1 MALKYTKEQL
11 NSLDRE
17 TLIRLFLSQQEQLE
31 NIDHTLQLVLEQMA
45 DLKRHRFGQST
56 EKHEIEDQISF
67 MEVDGKVVFFNESE
81 AAAAE
86 ENALEEP
93 EGVSRTKPKKKR
105 GKREEDLEGL
115 PVVVVE
121 HSMTDGEL
129 EDKFGKDGWKQLPDE
144 VYRRYSFT
152 PAKIEVEEHHV
163 KVYAGKE
170 TEEVIKAPHPQTL
183 LRGSLV
189 SPSLEAAV
197 MNAKYVNAVP
207 LYRQEQEFERYGLH
221 ISRQNMAN
229 WTIQCADRY
238 LAVLYDCLH
247 EKLYSYH
254 VLQADE
260 TPVLVN
266 KDGRPA
272 GSKSYMWVYRT
283 GRMYTER
290 QIVLYEYQKTRNAS
304 HPREFLKDFNG
315 VCVTD
320 GYQVYHT
327 IECEREDLRIAGC
340 WSHARRRFDEAVK
353 ALPKQKQK
361 DSRAYLA
368 LTMIQAIYREEKQL
382 KDLPAGERKNRRQLR
397 VKPLVEAYFTWV
409 RENLPKVPQKSKTW
423 EGFNYSLNQEKYLK
437 VFLDDGEVP
446 MDNNAAE
453 QSIRGFCIGKKNWV
467 MIDTIAGAKSS
478 AIIYSIAETA
488 KANKLKPYDY
498 FEYLLTEIP
507 KHLDDSRLFYWQ
519 IHEKCFAKIRTA
531 CIRLLLKY
539 ILLPRQ
545 EQKRQNGWSKT
556 SSILQHN

>member
-1 MALKYTKEQL
+1 MALKYTEEQL

-45 DLKRHRFGQST
+45 DLKRHRFGRSS
-56 EKHEIEDQISF
+56 EKHEIEDQMSF
-67 MEVDGKVVFFNESE
+67 MEVDGKIVFFNEAE
-81 AAAAE
+81 AVAAE
-86 ENALEEP
+86 ENTQEEP
-93 EGVSRTKPKKKR
+93 ESVSRRKPKKKQ
-105 GKREEDLEGL
+105 GKREEDLSGL

-121 HSMTDGEL
+121 HSMTDEEL

-170 TEEVIKAPHPQTL
+170 TEDVIKAPHPQAL

-238 LAVLYDCLH
+238 LAVLYDYLH

-283 GRMYTER
+283 GRMYTEC
-290 QIVLYEYQKTRNAS
+290 QIILYEYQRTRNAS
-304 HPREFLKDFNG
+304 HPREFLKDFSG

-327 IECEREDLRIAGC
+327 IEEEREDLKIAGC

-353 ALPKQKQK
+353 ALPKAKQK

-368 LTMIQAIYREEKQL
+368 LTMIQAIYREEKLL
-382 KDLPAGERKNRRQLR
+382 KDLPAKERMIRRQLSVR
-397 VKPLVEAYFTWV
+397 SLVEAYFVWV
-409 RENLPKVPQKSKTW
+409 RETLPKVPQKSKTW

-488 KANKLKPYDY
+488 KANNLKPYDY

-507 KHLDDSRLFYWQ
+507 KHLDDTDRSFLDD
-519 IHEKCFAKIRTA
+519 
-531 CIRLLLKY
+531 
-539 ILLPRQ
+539 LLP
-545 EQKRQNGWSKT
+545 WSPSLPENCRKPGK
-556 SSILQHN
+556 NEVK

>member
-1 MALKYTKEQL
+1 MALKYTEEQL

-17 TLIRLFLSQQEQLE
+17 TLTRLFLSQQEQLE

-45 DLKRHRFGQST
+45 DLKRHRFGRSS
-56 EKHEIEDQISF
+56 EKHEAEDQISF
-67 MEVDGKVVFFNESE
+67 MEVDGKIVFFNESE
-81 AAAAE
+81 AVTE
-86 ENALEEP
+86 EGNTQDEADS
-93 EGVSRTKPKKKR
+93 VSRTKPKKKQ

-121 HSMTDGEL
+121 HSMTDEEL

-238 LAVLYDCLH
+238 LAVLYDYLH
-247 EKLYSYH
+247 EKLYGYH

-290 QIVLYEYQKTRNAS
+290 QIVLCEYQRTRNAS
-304 HPREFLKDFNG
+304 HPREFLKDFSG

-327 IECEREDLRIAGC
+327 IEEEREDLKIAGC

-353 ALPKQKQK
+353 ALPKAKQK

-382 KDLPAGERKNRRQLR
+382 KDLPAGERRNRRQLS

-488 KANKLKPYDY
+488 KANNLKPYDY

-507 KHLDDSRLFYWQ
+507 KHLDDTDRSFLDD
-519 IHEKCFAKIRTA
+519 
-531 CIRLLLKY
+531 
-539 ILLPRQ
+539 LLP
-545 EQKRQNGWSKT
+545 WSPSLPENCRKPGK
-556 SSILQHN
+556 NDVK

>member
-1 MALKYTKEQL
+1 MASKYTEEQL

-17 TLIRLFLSQQEQLE
+17 TLIRLFLSQQGQLE

-45 DLKRHRFGQST
+45 DLKRHRFGRSS
-56 EKHEIEDQISF
+56 EKHETEDQISF
-67 MEVDGKVVFFNESE
+67 MEVDGKIVFFNEAE
-81 AAAAE
+81 AVAAE
-86 ENALEEP
+86 ENTQEEP
-93 EGVSRTKPKKKR
+93 ESVSRRKPKKKQ
-105 GKREEDLEGL
+105 GKREEDLDGL

-121 HSMTDGEL
+121 HSMTDEEL

-152 PAKIEVEEHHV
+152 PAKIQVEEHHV

-170 TEEVIKAPHPQTL
+170 TQEVIKAPHPQAL

-238 LAVLYDCLH
+238 LAVLYDYLH
-247 EKLYSYH
+247 EKLYGYH

-283 GRMYTER
+283 GRMYTEC
-290 QIVLYEYQKTRNAS
+290 QIILYEYQRTRNAS
-304 HPREFLKDFNG
+304 HPREFLKDFSG

-327 IECEREDLRIAGC
+327 IEEEREDLKIAGC

-353 ALPKQKQK
+353 ALPKAKQK

-368 LTMIQAIYREEKQL
+368 LTMIQAIYREEKLL
-382 KDLPAGERKNRRQLR
+382 KDLPAKERVIRRQLSVR
-397 VKPLVEAYFTWV
+397 PLVEAYFVWV
-409 RENLPKVPQKSKTW
+409 RETLPKVPQKSKTW

-507 KHLDDSRLFYWQ
+507 KHLDVPDSSFLDD
-519 IHEKCFAKIRTA
+519 
-531 CIRLLLKY
+531 
-539 ILLPRQ
+539 LLP
-545 EQKRQNGWSKT
+545 WSPSLPENCRKPGK
-556 SSILQHN
+556 NEVK

>member
-1 MALKYTKEQL
+1 MALKYTEEQL

-45 DLKRHRFGQST
+45 DLKRHRFARST

-81 AAAAE
+81 AVAAE

-93 EGVSRTKPKKKR
+93 EGVSRTKPKKKQ

-152 PAKIEVEEHHV
+152 PAKVEVEEHHV
-163 KVYAGKE
+163 KVYAGKK
-170 TEEVIKAPHPQTL
+170 TEEIVKAEHPECL

-238 LAVLYDCLH
+238 LAVLYDYLH

-327 IECEREDLRIAGC
+327 IEGEREDLRIAGC

-368 LTMIQAIYREEKQL
+368 LTMIQAIYQEEKQL
-382 KDLPAGERKNRRQLR
+382 KDLPAGERKDRRQLS
-397 VKPLVEAYFTWV
+397 VKPMVEAYFTWV
-409 RENLPKVPQKSKTW
+409 RENLPKVPSKSKTW
-423 EGFNYSLNQEKYLK
+423 EGFHYSLNQEKYLK

-467 MIDTIAGAKSS
+467 MIDTIAGAKAS

-488 KANKLKPYDY
+488 KTNNLKPYDY

-507 KHLDDSRLFYWQ
+507 KHLDDTDRSFLDD
-519 IHEKCFAKIRTA
+519 
-531 CIRLLLKY
+531 
-539 ILLPRQ
+539 LLP
-545 EQKRQNGWSKT
+545 WSPSLPANCRKPDK
-556 SSILQHN
+556 SEVK

>member
-1 MALKYTKEQL
+1 MALKYTEEQL

-45 DLKRHRFGQST
+45 DLKRHRFGRST
-56 EKHEIEDQISF
+56 EKHEIENQISF

-81 AAAAE
+81 AVAAE

-93 EGVSRTKPKKKR
+93 EGVSRTKPKKKQ

-152 PAKIEVEEHHV
+152 PAKVEVEEHHV
-163 KVYAGKE
+163 KVYAGKK
-170 TEEVIKAPHPQTL
+170 TEEIVKAEHPECL

-238 LAVLYDCLH
+238 LAVLYDYLH

-327 IECEREDLRIAGC
+327 LEDEREDLKIAGC

-353 ALPKQKQK
+353 ALPKAKQK

-382 KDLPAGERKNRRQLR
+382 KELPAQERHNRRQLSIR
-397 VKPLVEAYFTWV
+397 PLVEAYFTWV
-409 RENLPKVPQKSKTW
+409 RENLPRVPQKSKTW
-423 EGFNYSLNQEKYLK
+423 EGFNYTLNQEKYLK
-437 VFLDDGEVP
+437 VFLDEGEVP
-446 MDNNAAE
+446 LDNNAAE

-467 MIDTIAGAKSS
+467 MIDTVVGAKSS

-488 KANKLKPYDY
+488 KANNLKPYDY

-507 KHLDDSRLFYWQ
+507 KHLDDTDRGFLDD
-519 IHEKCFAKIRTA
+519 
-531 CIRLLLKY
+531 
-539 ILLPRQ
+539 LLP
-545 EQKRQNGWSKT
+545 WSPNLPANCRKPGKDEVK
-556 SSILQHN
+556 